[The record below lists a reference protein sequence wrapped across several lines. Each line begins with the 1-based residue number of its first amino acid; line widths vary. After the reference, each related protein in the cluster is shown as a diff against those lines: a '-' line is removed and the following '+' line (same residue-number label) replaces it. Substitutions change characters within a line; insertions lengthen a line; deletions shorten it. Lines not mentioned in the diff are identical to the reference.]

1 MIRKT
6 SGGGVAIHM
15 DNEEDI
21 MAAGRLMDSTEISLT
36 TLRSINATPAYDNDK
51 DLDKKT
57 SISVPAP
64 SVNNLNAQ
72 RIYQA
77 HQTASAQYL
86 RDAILGVNDGL
97 VSMFLL
103 TLGLVGGG
111 QNSTAVLLAALTG
124 ALAGAISMALGE
136 YIATK
141 SQAQVT
147 RSEIALE
154 RVHLQYHR
162 EKELGEVRSFLSEL
176 ALEGELLE
184 RVVSAIG
191 KNDEAMIRLM
201 MAFEFGFQEELE
213 RNPLKAMLMSGGFF
227 LTGSLPSVLP
237 YACTNDVN
245 QAFYA
250 SIACAVCALFF
261 IGAVKTRST
270 KGPWLYDGCENLF
283 LGAIGGAVTY
293 ALGAAYNTRGSS

>member
-1 MIRKT
+1 MSLELIRKK
-6 SGGGVAIHM
+6 SGGDVQIHVC
-15 DNEEDI
+15 DDETL
-21 MAAGRLMDSTEISLT
+21 AAADRLMDSPETSRT
-36 TLRSINATPAYDNDK
+36 HVRATPTPAADGE
-51 DLDKKT
+51 KKMNV
-57 SISVPAP
+57 SLSVP
-64 SVNNLNAQ
+64 SHVQ
-72 RIYQA
+72 RVYQA

-111 QNSTAVLLAALTG
+111 QNSTNVLLAALTG
-124 ALAGAISMALGE
+124 AVAGAISMALGE

-154 RVHLQYHR
+154 RDHLQYHR
-162 EKELGEVRSFLSEL
+162 EKELSEVRSFLKEL
-176 ALEGELLE
+176 TLDGDLLD

-191 KNDEAMIRLM
+191 QNDEAMIRLM

-227 LTGSLPSVLP
+227 LTGAMPSVIP
-237 YACTNDVN
+237 YACTTNVND
-245 QAFYA
+245 AFYA
-250 SIACAVCALFF
+250 SIACCVVALFF
-261 IGAVKTRST
+261 IGAIKTRST

-293 ALGAAYNTRGSS
+293 ALGVAYNTRGSSN